1 MSVVAL
7 TAGMSDDSASVRLA
21 RELAGGIAHELG
33 EAVHSDDVVALRPY
47 ARSIADAMVTGFPS
61 ADLGEVF
68 AAVAQARCVV
78 AATPIYNALPSGLF
92 VSFFDVLPEGTMR
105 GKPVALGATGGSP
118 RHSLIVEHAMR
129 PMFIYLH
136 ATVATTAVYAATEEW
151 GAPGVGFD
159 ATAGRQLAARIERE
173 ALETALLVRTM
184 QVQVVAEQA
193 TDLSAQPDPAAG
205 NDARLNFPD
214 FISFDQMMPGASKP
228 GRTYTEKR

>member
-92 VSFFDVLPEGTMR
+92 VSFFDVLPEGIMR

-129 PMFIYLH
+129 PMFILSPCNRGHHRRVCGHRRMGSPWCGFRCYCGP
-136 ATVATTAVYAATEEW
+136 AT
-151 GAPGVGFD
+151 
-159 ATAGRQLAARIERE
+159 R
-173 ALETALLVRTM
+173 
-184 QVQVVAEQA
+184 
-193 TDLSAQPDPAAG
+193 SAD
-205 NDARLNFPD
+205 
-214 FISFDQMMPGASKP
+214 
-228 GRTYTEKR
+228 